1 MIWVTWVTWA
11 FVAVAAGV
19 VVVAA
24 LISRGT
30 LDVGFERPYDAVDRP
45 QSEPP
50 PSGAHRSPGGSG
62 IEWSES
68 AAWRLHL
75 DEGAVTHPQ
84 PHPRTTG
91 EPADG
96 RHEAQDR

>member
-1 MIWVTWVTWA
+1 MAWVTWVTWV
-11 FVAVAAGV
+11 FVAIAAGV
-19 VVVAA
+19 VVIAV
-24 LISRGT
+24 LVSRGT
-30 LDVGFERPYDAVDRP
+30 IRSGFDRPYEPEEQPASDAAPR
-45 QSEPP
+45 
-50 PSGAHRSPGGSG
+50 GAHRSPDGSG

-68 AAWRLHL
+68 AARRQHL
-75 DEGAVTHPQ
+75 DEDAVIHPQ